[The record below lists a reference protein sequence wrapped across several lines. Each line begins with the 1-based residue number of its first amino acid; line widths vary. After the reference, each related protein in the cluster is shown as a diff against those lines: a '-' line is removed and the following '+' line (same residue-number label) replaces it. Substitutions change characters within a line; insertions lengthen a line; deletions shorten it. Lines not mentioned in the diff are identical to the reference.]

1 VLVVFFVLIFFYFLY
16 FWFLHFSFFHH
27 HVLVEEMRL
36 YQIVRGRVH
45 LAFSGHSVAS
55 VRQLAGSDRCT
66 SVPLMNTSIT
76 LAWIISRRDTKPTSA
91 GCTDSASPLSL
102 DSNRRPLTARTAGCF
117 SLRLTYGH
125 THRQTVSIPSPP
137 THFHS

>member
-1 VLVVFFVLIFFYFLY
+1 MLVVFFVLIFFTFCIFGFYTFL
-16 FWFLHFSFFHH
+16 SFIITYS
-27 HVLVEEMRL
+27 LTKCGCII
-36 YQIVRGRVH
+36 IVRGHVH

-55 VRQLAGSDRCT
+55 VRQLAGSERCT

-76 LAWIISRRDTKPTSA
+76 FAWIISRRDTKPTSA

-102 DSNRRPLTARTAGCF
+102 DSNRRPLTARTAGCL
-117 SLRLTYGH
+117 SLLLTYGH